1 MKLKPGEIIPLTDD
15 DMFTEIFNNEQ
26 NLCIIEEFIASY
38 FNYELEEV
46 RGNIKIL
53 PRKLK
58 RGKAKEKSKEIDLL
72 LDYKRKKYNI
82 EMTTGWNQAIKD
94 RNVVFL
100 CNIHG
105 RNLDKGDEYNLIDE
119 TVQINLCSF
128 TNKNKKKETYYL
140 INEEGEKVN
149 REVKNRSNIYG

>member
-72 LDYKRKKYNI
+72 LDYKKEKNI
-82 EMTTGWNQAIKD
+82 I
-94 RNVVFL
+94 
-100 CNIHG
+100 
-105 RNLDKGDEYNLIDE
+105 
-119 TVQINLCSF
+119 
-128 TNKNKKKETYYL
+128 
-140 INEEGEKVN
+140 
-149 REVKNRSNIYG
+149 